1 MTQIIHKTSDIS
13 SSVKLGKNISIGP
26 FCHID
31 GNIEI
36 NDDTEIISN
45 TCIYG
50 NVKLGTGN
58 KIYPFTNIGCD
69 PQDLKFEGEDSYL
82 EIGNNNTIRENVTIS
97 KGTKGDNLI
106 TKIGNSN
113 LFMTGTHV
121 AHDCLI
127 GNKNIFAN
135 QATLAGHVKICD
147 NVIIGGLSAVQ
158 QFITIGSYSM
168 IGGMSGVDKNIMPA
182 SLVIGNRAKL
192 RGLNLVGL
200 RRANFSNEEIRK
212 IEHLHNDINFIN
224 KLRSDKSNNKIIDL
238 FDNYLKLQNNKIGTI
253 KK

>member
-1 MTQIIHKTSDIS
+1 MPQIIHKTSDIS

-106 TKIGNSN
+106 TKIGDSN

>member
-224 KLRSDKSNNKIIDL
+224 KLRSDKLNNKIIDL

>member
-1 MTQIIHKTSDIS
+1 
-13 SSVKLGKNISIGP
+13 
-26 FCHID
+26 
-31 GNIEI
+31 
-36 NDDTEIISN
+36 
-45 TCIYG
+45 
-50 NVKLGTGN
+50 
-58 KIYPFTNIGCD
+58 
-69 PQDLKFEGEDSYL
+69 
-82 EIGNNNTIRENVTIS
+82 
-97 KGTKGDNLI
+97 
-106 TKIGNSN
+106 
-113 LFMTGTHV
+113 
-121 AHDCLI
+121 
-127 GNKNIFAN
+127 
-135 QATLAGHVKICD
+135 
-147 NVIIGGLSAVQ
+147 LSAVQ

>member
-1 MTQIIHKTSDIS
+1 MTQIIHKSSDIS
-13 SSVKLGKNISIGP
+13 SSVKLGKNVLIGP

-36 NDDTEIISN
+36 SDNTQIISN
-45 TCIYG
+45 SCIYG
-50 NVKLGTGN
+50 NVKIGSGN

-82 EIGNNNTIRENVTIS
+82 TIGNNNIIRENVTIS

-106 TKIGNSN
+106 TTIGSSN

-121 AHDCLI
+121 AHDCVI
-127 GNKNIFAN
+127 GNQNIFAN
-135 QATLAGHVKICD
+135 QATLAGHVKIID

-182 SLVIGNRAKL
+182 SLVLGNRAKL

-200 RRANFSNEEIRK
+200 RRADFSNEEIRK
-212 IEHLHNDINFIN
+212 IKHLQKDINFIN
-224 KLRSDKSNNKIIDL
+224 ELRDDKSNKKIVD
-238 FDNYLKLQNNKIGTI
+238 
-253 KK
+253 